1 MYDFYMPVSKDSLK
15 MFLEPVSVIMKRN
28 TYIGGR
34 ASVTG
39 LLAQNSSTTKR
50 PVRARYFEKFL
61 KLQNYT
67 SRSLTYP
74 IKFENHLDGR
84 GIKELFENECPE

>member
-1 MYDFYMPVSKDSLK
+1 MYDFYMPTKDSLK
-15 MFLEPVSVIMKRN
+15 MFLEPVSVIIKRN

-39 LLAQNSSTTKR
+39 LLAQKFADSER

-67 SRSLTYP
+67 QSVADIPY
-74 IKFENHLDGR
+74 KFENHLDAR
-84 GIKELFENECPE
+84 GIKELFQLECPE

>member
-1 MYDFYMPVSKDSLK
+1 MDLCEKYNKKLIYDFFMPDKDSIK
-15 MFLEPVSVIMKRN
+15 IFLEPVSVILKRN

-39 LLAQNSSTTKR
+39 LLASKFDESKR

-67 SRSLTYP
+67 
-74 IKFENHLDGR
+74 
-84 GIKELFENECPE
+84 

>member
-1 MYDFYMPVSKDSLK
+1 MPMYDFYMPVSNNSLK
-15 MFLEPVSVIMKRN
+15 MFLEPVSVIFKRN
-28 TYIGGR
+28 TYIGAR

-39 LLAQNSSTTKR
+39 LLAQRFFDNKK

-67 SRSLTYP
+67 FSVADIP
-74 IKFENHLDGR
+74 FKFENHLDAR
-84 GIKELFENECPE
+84 GID